1 MAKGACPKFAL
12 CLLAIALL
20 TVPRLAFAEEAHA
33 KSDHQAAPEG
43 KGEAAKEDHGS
54 KSDHGKGEGSTGRDA
69 KSPQPKAAESDRI
82 DTHIDA
88 HTDSDA
94 PRLPLH
100 RDDDRGQ
107 RAKPK
112 SFPDGNARLHLLP
125 AAPVSGP
132 VVRNSIGV
140 ALPPREAII
149 HFNGPAGAPPPPVMR
164 TPPAA
169 LAVAP
174 LTTAKAVEGV
184 LGTNRMTHASATPS
198 ITVPTVRSGAISGT
212 GLAHHGTGP
221 SQIGG
226 PAKSVAVIN
235 GTAIKA
241 KR

>member
-1 MAKGACPKFAL
+1 MAKAGCPKFAL

-20 TVPRLAFAEEAHA
+20 TVPRVAFAEEAHA
-33 KSDHQAAPEG
+33 KSNHQAAPEG
-43 KGEAAKEDHGS
+43 KGEGS
-54 KSDHGKGEGSTGRDA
+54 IGRDA
-69 KSPQPKAAESDRI
+69 NSAQPKAGESDRV
-82 DTHIDA
+82 DTHIDT

-94 PRLPLH
+94 PRLPLR
-100 RDDDRGQ
+100 RDDDRGP

-112 SFPDGNARLHLLP
+112 SFPDGNARLHLPP
-125 AAPVSGP
+125 AAPISGP

-140 ALPPREAII
+140 ALPPREAVM
-149 HFNGPAGAPPPPVMR
+149 HPNGPAAAPPPPIMR

-174 LTTAKAVEGV
+174 PATAKAVGV
-184 LGTNRMTHASATPS
+184 ETNRMTHASATPS
-198 ITVPTVRSGAISGT
+198 ITVPTARGSAISGT

-226 PAKSVAVIN
+226 PAKSGAVIN
-235 GTAIKA
+235 GTTIKA

>member
-1 MAKGACPKFAL
+1 MAKAACLKFAL
-12 CLLAIALL
+12 CLLAVALA
-20 TVPRLAFAEEAHA
+20 TAPRVAFAEEAHA

-54 KSDHGKGEGSTGRDA
+54 KGDHGKGEGPTRRDA
-69 KSPQPKAAESDRI
+69 NSPQPKAGKSDRV

-94 PRLPLH
+94 PRLPLR

-112 SFPDGNARLHLLP
+112 SFPDGNARLHHPP

-140 ALPPREAII
+140 ALPPREAVT
-149 HFNGPAGAPPPPVMR
+149 HPNGPAAAPPPPV
-164 TPPAA
+164 TAAPPAA

-174 LTTAKAVEGV
+174 IATPKAVGV
-184 LGTNRMTHASATPS
+184 GTNRMTHASATPS
-198 ITVPTVRSGAISGT
+198 ITVPTAHGSAISGT

-235 GTAIKA
+235 GTAIKP

>member
-1 MAKGACPKFAL
+1 MVKAACLKFAL
-12 CLLAIALL
+12 CLLAVASA
-20 TVPRLAFAEEAHA
+20 TAPQVAFAEEAQA

-43 KGEAAKEDHGS
+43 KGEAAKGDHGS
-54 KSDHGKGEGSTGRDA
+54 KGDHGKGEGPTGRDA
-69 KSPQPKAAESDRI
+69 NSPQPKAGESDRV

-88 HTDSDA
+88 HIDSDTR
-94 PRLPLH
+94 RLPLR

-107 RAKPK
+107 RAKTK
-112 SFPDGNARLHLLP
+112 SFPDSNARLHHPP

-140 ALPPREAII
+140 ALPAREAVA
-149 HFNGPAGAPPPPVMR
+149 HPNGPAAAQPPPV
-164 TPPAA
+164 TQAPPAS

-174 LTTAKAVEGV
+174 IATPKAVGV
-184 LGTNRMTHASATPS
+184 GTNRTHASATPS
-198 ITVPTVRSGAISGT
+198 ITVPIAHGSAISGT

-235 GTAIKA
+235 GTAIKP
-241 KR
+241 RR

>member
-1 MAKGACPKFAL
+1 MAKAACLKFAL
-12 CLLAIALL
+12 CLLAVALA
-20 TVPRLAFAEEAHA
+20 TAPQVAFAEEAQA

-43 KGEAAKEDHGS
+43 KGEAAKGDHGS
-54 KSDHGKGEGSTGRDA
+54 KGDHGKGEGPTGRDA
-69 KSPQPKAAESDRI
+69 NSPQPKAGESDRV

-88 HTDSDA
+88 HTETDA
-94 PRLPLH
+94 PHLPLR

-107 RAKPK
+107 RVKPK
-112 SFPDGNARLHLLP
+112 SFPDGSARPHPAP
-125 AAPVSGP
+125 AAPISGA
-132 VVRNSIGV
+132 VARNAIGV
-140 ALPPREAII
+140 ALPPREAVT
-149 HFNGPAGAPPPPVMR
+149 HSNGPAAAPPPLV
-164 TPPAA
+164 TQAPPAS

-174 LTTAKAVEGV
+174 IATPKAVRV
-184 LGTNRMTHASATPS
+184 GTNRMTHASATPS
-198 ITVPTVRSGAISGT
+198 ITVPIAHGSAISGT

>member
-1 MAKGACPKFAL
+1 MAKAACPKFAL
-12 CLLAIALL
+12 CLLAVALA
-20 TVPRLAFAEEAHA
+20 TAPQVAFAEEAQA

-43 KGEAAKEDHGS
+43 KGEAGKGDHGS
-54 KSDHGKGEGSTGRDA
+54 KSDHGKGEGSSARDA
-69 KSPQPKAAESDRI
+69 NSPPPKAGESDRI

-94 PRLPLH
+94 PRLPLR

-112 SFPDGNARLHLLP
+112 SFPDSNARLHHPP
-125 AAPVSGP
+125 AAPISGP

-140 ALPPREAII
+140 VLSPHEAVT
-149 HFNGPAGAPPPPVMR
+149 HPNGPAAAPPPPVMR
-164 TPPAA
+164 TPPAS

-174 LTTAKAVEGV
+174 LATPKAVGV
-184 LGTNRMTHASATPS
+184 GTNRMTHASATPS
-198 ITVPTVRSGAISGT
+198 ITIPTARGSAISGT

>member
-1 MAKGACPKFAL
+1 MAKAACLKFAL
-12 CLLAIALL
+12 CLLAVALA
-20 TVPRLAFAEEAHA
+20 TAPQVAFAEEARA

-43 KGEAAKEDHGS
+43 KGEAAKGDHGG
-54 KSDHGKGEGSTGRDA
+54 KGDHGKGEGPTGRDA
-69 KSPQPKAAESDRI
+69 NSPQPKAGESDRV

-88 HTDSDA
+88 RPDSDA
-94 PRLPLH
+94 PHLPLR
-100 RDDDRGQ
+100 RDDDRGP
-107 RAKPK
+107 RATLK
-112 SFPDGNARLHLLP
+112 SFPDSNARLHHAP
-125 AAPVSGP
+125 AAPISGP

-140 ALPPREAII
+140 ALSPHEAVT
-149 HFNGPAGAPPPPVMR
+149 HPNSPGAAPPPPVMR
-164 TPPAA
+164 TPPAP

-174 LTTAKAVEGV
+174 MATPKAVGV
-184 LGTNRMTHASATPS
+184 GTNRMTHASAAPS
-198 ITVPTVRSGAISGT
+198 ITIPTARGSAISGT

>member
-12 CLLAIALL
+12 GLLAIALAMP
-20 TVPRLAFAEEAHA
+20 PRAAFAEEAHA

-54 KSDHGKGEGSTGRDA
+54 KSDHGKGEGSTGRNA
-69 KSPQPKAAESDRI
+69 NSAQPKAGESDRV

-88 HTDSDA
+88 HIDSDTR
-94 PRLPLH
+94 RLPLR

-107 RAKPK
+107 RAKTK
-112 SFPDGNARLHLLP
+112 SFPDSNARLHHPP

-140 ALPPREAII
+140 ALPPRETVT
-149 HFNGPAGAPPPPVMR
+149 HPNGPAAAPPPPVMR
-164 TPPAA
+164 IPPAA

-174 LTTAKAVEGV
+174 LATAKAVGV
-184 LGTNRMTHASATPS
+184 GTNRMTHASATPS
-198 ITVPTVRSGAISGT
+198 ITVPTARGSAISGT

>member
-69 KSPQPKAAESDRI
+69 NSPQPKAGESDRV

-94 PRLPLH
+94 PRLPLR

-112 SFPDGNARLHLLP
+112 SFPDSNARLHLPP

-140 ALPPREAII
+140 ALPPREAVT
-149 HFNGPAGAPPPPVMR
+149 HPNNPAAAPPPPVMR

-174 LTTAKAVEGV
+174 LATPKAVGV
-184 LGTNRMTHASATPS
+184 VTNRMTHANATPS
-198 ITVPTVRSGAISGT
+198 ITVPTARGSAISGT

>member
-1 MAKGACPKFAL
+1 MAKAACPKFAL

-20 TVPRLAFAEEAHA
+20 TVPLTAFGEEAHA

-69 KSPQPKAAESDRI
+69 NSPQPKAGESDRF
-82 DTHIDA
+82 DTHIDT

-94 PRLPLH
+94 PRLPLR

-112 SFPDGNARLHLLP
+112 SFPDSNARLHLPP
-125 AAPVSGP
+125 AAPVSGS

-140 ALPPREAII
+140 ALPPREAVT
-149 HFNGPAGAPPPPVMR
+149 HPNNPAAAPPPPVMR

-174 LTTAKAVEGV
+174 LATAVGV
-184 LGTNRMTHASATPS
+184 VTNRMTHTIATPS
-198 ITVPTVRSGAISGT
+198 ITVPTARGSAISGT

>member
-1 MAKGACPKFAL
+1 MAKVACLKLAL
-12 CLLAIALL
+12 CLLAVALL
-20 TVPRLAFAEEAHA
+20 TAPRAAYAEEARA

-43 KGEAAKEDHGS
+43 KGEGAKENHGG
-54 KSDHGKGEGSTGRDA
+54 KGDHGKSEGAAARDA
-69 KSPQPKAAESDRI
+69 NSAQPKAGESDRI

-88 HTDSDA
+88 HTETDA
-94 PRLPLH
+94 PRLPLR

-107 RAKPK
+107 RAKLK
-112 SFPDGNARLHLLP
+112 SFPDGNARLHHRP

-140 ALPPREAII
+140 ALPPHEAVT
-149 HFNGPAGAPPPPVMR
+149 HPNGSAAAPPPPVMR

-174 LTTAKAVEGV
+174 LGTPKAVGV
-184 LGTNRMTHASATPS
+184 GMNRMTHASATAS
-198 ITVPTVRSGAISGT
+198 ITAPTARGSAISGT

>member
-1 MAKGACPKFAL
+1 MAKAACLNFAL
-12 CLLAIALL
+12 CLLAVAWL
-20 TVPRLAFAEEAHA
+20 TVPQSAFAEEAHA
-33 KSDHQAAPEG
+33 KSDHQAVTEG

-54 KSDHGKGEGSTGRDA
+54 KSDHGKGEGSTPRDGNA
-69 KSPQPKAAESDRI
+69 LQPKAGESDRV

-94 PRLPLH
+94 PRLPLR

-112 SFPDGNARLHLLP
+112 SFPDSNARLHHPP
-125 AAPVSGP
+125 AAPVPGP

-140 ALPPREAII
+140 ALPPHEAVT
-149 HFNGPAGAPPPPVMR
+149 HPNGPAAAPPPPVVR

-169 LAVAP
+169 LTVAP
-174 LTTAKAVEGV
+174 LATPKAVGV
-184 LGTNRMTHASATPS
+184 GTNRMTHASATPS
-198 ITVPTVRSGAISGT
+198 ITVPTARGSAISGT